1 MSQIISTPLQYLH
14 LWMTWKGGGM
24 HLLLQEDLAVSSQ
37 LNRWCTYSIIFSTLL
52 PGCFGLFSGSF
63 STQLYSF
70 AERSR
75 LHWVPPAPLTSSH
88 SHAAVTLVV
97 RDSEWVAPRY
107 SWLLSGYCWS
117 CWSPKQSPGAMLA
130 WLHCDNWLCMS
141 SAHDKRRLRPWWNT
155 FMLTH
160 FS

>member
-75 LHWVPPAPLTSSH
+75 LHWVLTCPSDFLPLPCCCEQWCVWWSGIQ
-88 SHAAVTLVV
+88 
-97 RDSEWVAPRY
+97 SEWLPGTAGCSLGTAGVAGAP
-107 SWLLSGYCWS
+107 SKVLVQCLLGCTVITDCVCPLPMTNAGSDPGEIRS
-117 CWSPKQSPGAMLA
+117 C
-130 WLHCDNWLCMS
+130 
-141 SAHDKRRLRPWWNT
+141 
-155 FMLTH
+155 
-160 FS
+160 